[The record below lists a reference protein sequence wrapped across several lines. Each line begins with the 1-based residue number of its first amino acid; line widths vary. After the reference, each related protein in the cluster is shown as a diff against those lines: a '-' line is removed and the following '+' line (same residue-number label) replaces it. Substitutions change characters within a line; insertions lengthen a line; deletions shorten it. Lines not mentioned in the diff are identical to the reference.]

1 MKNILNSG
9 NMKNLKIYNQFYKNG
24 YIIKN
29 IEDLSSFRR
38 IKNETTKIILK
49 FLNIKKKPNF
59 FLENLHQYVEYQKI
73 NALRMKVYKIMNQK
87 SWIQDAYFKLSQKTI
102 KDLVGNE
109 LAGQNSVNF
118 SFQFP
123 NDRNSQLSLHS
134 DSLSG
139 ESAFQIVLW
148 VPLMN
153 VYKSNSMYVLSKE
166 DSKKNLN
173 NIKNFRNEGMFQI
186 YKKLSNKVKFLNIK
200 KNQFLIF
207 SPNLLHGNIV
217 NKTRIS
223 RISMNARFKNLF
235 SPYNKDRNSFG
246 KKLGYF
252 YKPISMKP
260 VTKFSLEFNIPY
272 EF

>member
-1 MKNILNSG
+1 MKNF
-9 NMKNLKIYNQFYKNG
+9 KIYNQFYKNG

-29 IEDLSSFRR
+29 IEDLSSFKR
-38 IKNETTKIILK
+38 IKDETTKIILK

-73 NALRMKVYKIMNQK
+73 NSLRMRVYKIMNQK
-87 SWIQDAYFKLSQKTI
+87 SWFQNAYFNLAKKTI
-102 KDLVGNE
+102 EDLVGNE
-109 LAGQNSVNF
+109 LAGQNSINF

-123 NDRNSQLSLHS
+123 YDKNSQLSLHA

-139 ESAFQIVLW
+139 ESAFQVVLW
-148 VPLMN
+148 VPLMS
-153 VYKSNSMYVLSKE
+153 VYKSNSMYVSSKE
-166 DSKKNLN
+166 DSIKNVHD
-173 NIKNFRNEGMFQI
+173 IKNFSKHGMFKI
-186 YKKLSNKVKFLNIK
+186 YKNLKNKVNFLKIK

-217 NKTRIS
+217 NKTKIT
-223 RISMNARFKNLF
+223 RISMNARYKNLF
-235 SPYNKDRNSFG
+235 SPYNKDQNSFG

-252 YKPISMKP
+252 YKPIGLKP
-260 VTKFSLEFNIPY
+260 VTKFALEFKIPD

>member
-1 MKNILNSG
+1 MQ
-9 NMKNLKIYNQFYKNG
+9 NLKIYNQFYKNG

-29 IEDLSSFRR
+29 IEDINS
-38 IKNETTKIILK
+38 IKKIRDEISKIILN

-59 FLENLHQYVEYQKI
+59 FLENLHQYVEYRKI
-73 NALRMKVYKIMNQK
+73 NHLRMRVYKTMNQK
-87 SWIQDAYFKLSQKTI
+87 SWFQDAYFKLAKKTI
-102 KDLVGNE
+102 EDLVGNE
-109 LAGQNSVNF
+109 LAGQNSINF

-123 NDRNSQLSLHS
+123 YDKNSQLSLHS

-166 DSKKNLN
+166 DSIKNLN
-173 NIKNFRNEGMFQI
+173 NIKNFSSEGMFKI
-186 YKKLSNKVKFLNIK
+186 YKNLSNKVKFLNIK

-207 SPNLLHGNIV
+207 SPNLLHGNVI
-217 NKTRIS
+217 NKTKIS
-223 RISMNARFKNLF
+223 RISMNARFKNLL
-235 SPYNKDRNSFG
+235 SPYNKDQYSFG

-260 VTKFSLEFNIPY
+260 VTKFSLEFKIPD

>member
-1 MKNILNSG
+1 
-9 NMKNLKIYNQFYKNG
+9 MKNLKIHNQFYKNG

-29 IEDLSSFRR
+29 IEDLSSFKK
-38 IKNETTKIILK
+38 IKNEITSIILK
-49 FLNIKKKPNF
+49 FLNIKKRPKF

-73 NALRMKVYKIMNQK
+73 NSLRTSVYKIMNEK
-87 SWIQDAYFKLSQKTI
+87 SWFQEAYFMLAKKTI
-102 KDLVGNE
+102 EDLVGNE
-109 LAGQNSVNF
+109 LAGQNSINF

-123 NDRNSQLSLHS
+123 NDKNSQLSLHA

-139 ESAFQIVLW
+139 ESLFQIVLW

-153 VYKSNSMYVLSKE
+153 VYKSNSMYILSKQE
-166 DSKKNLN
+166 SIRSLN
-173 NIKNFRNEGMFQI
+173 NIKSFSKEGMFKI
-186 YKKLSNKVKFLNIK
+186 YKNLSNKVKFLNIK

-217 NKTRIS
+217 NKTKIS

-235 SPYNKDRNSFG
+235 SPYNKDLNFFG
-246 KKLGYF
+246 KRLGYF
-252 YKPISMKP
+252 YKPITMKP
-260 VTKFSLEFNIPY
+260 VTKFSLEFNIPD